1 MLRNP
6 FLFHKMQHFFW
17 CSKNNLYI
25 RREFIEKHKQWH
37 LTVFIL
43 ATLFISSLVE
53 VRIVLW
59 LFEKYKRQIKL
70 IYNPDANQDFFL
82 NI

>member
-1 MLRNP
+1 
-6 FLFHKMQHFFW
+6 
-17 CSKNNLYI
+17 
-25 RREFIEKHKQWH
+25 
-37 LTVFIL
+37 
-43 ATLFISSLVE
+43 